1 MSGNPTGQERINVI
15 EIPVTAKPQRFSFW
29 LANQTWVW
37 KLYWLRPMSCWV
49 IDICNM
55 DGTVIVGGIPL
66 VAGTDLLGQFQ
77 YTGAMTPG
85 SMVIISD
92 HRWPDETVGY
102 DELGT
107 VGHIYWAPRPG

>member
-15 EIPVTAKPQRFSFW
+15 EIPVTSKPQRFSFW

-49 IDICNM
+49 IDICDF
-55 DGTVIVGGIPL
+55 DGTVIIGGIPL